1 MGTIIGKGD
10 NPTYR
15 DLSREIQAALRQLQ
29 DQERK
34 RHFVQAVLEHAA
46 GHGGQSMQSQMH
58 IDTLQYIYIYICTY
72 VHVCLLPYIHLYDI
86 QFDRYLSLKSFV
98 H

>member
-58 IDTLQYIYIYICTY
+58 IDTLQYIYIYIYLY
-72 VHVCLLPYIHLYDI
+72 VC
-86 QFDRYLSLKSFV
+86 SCMSFTLHTLV
-98 H
+98 

>member
-58 IDTLQYIYIYICTY
+58 IDTLQYIYIYIFVRMFMYVFYPTY
-72 VHVCLLPYIHLYDI
+72 TCMIS
-86 QFDRYLSLKSFV
+86 SLIV
-98 H
+98 I